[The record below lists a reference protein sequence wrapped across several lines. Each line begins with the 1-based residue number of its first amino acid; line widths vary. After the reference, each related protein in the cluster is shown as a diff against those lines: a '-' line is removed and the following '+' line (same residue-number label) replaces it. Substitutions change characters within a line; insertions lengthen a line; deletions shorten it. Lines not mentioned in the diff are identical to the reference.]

1 LGADTL
7 GASDVHARAELCSK
21 PVIDRGQ
28 QVVSFGGAS
37 YVMVGMYFAR
47 SHGSN
52 AIHNG
57 HRDLFYILRPIS
69 YEGDLGPWNRS

>member
-1 LGADTL
+1 MSAETL

-21 PVIDRGQ
+21 PVVDRGQ
-28 QVVSFGGAS
+28 QIVSFGGSS

-52 AIHNG
+52 ATHNG
-57 HRDLFYILRPIS
+57 HRELFYILRPTS
-69 YEGDLGPWNRS
+69 YDGEPGLWIKS